1 MKNPIK
7 KLIKLWM
14 GGISFI
20 AAVLMISTGADA
32 AAGQKDLRVSAEAA
46 CVMDLQSG
54 TVLYDKNMN
63 KKEYPASITKIMTT
77 LVAMDNSSLS
87 ETVKYDDRA
96 YTNWESRASNIGIV
110 DGEKLSM
117 EDRFVTEWQS
127 M

>member
-1 MKNPIK
+1 
-7 KLIKLWM
+7 M

>member
-1 MKNPIK
+1 
-7 KLIKLWM
+7 
-14 GGISFI
+14 
-20 AAVLMISTGADA
+20 MIPTGAGA
-32 AAGQKDLRVSAEAA
+32 AAGQKDLAVSAEAA

-110 DGEKLSM
+110 DGEYG
-117 EDRFVTEWQS
+117 RQFVCHHACFCQRS
-127 M
+127 L